1 MAGCGGCWSQ
11 LGQGE
16 ARGACRALPAGDK
29 AHGGAPPRTVTIG
42 ERAHT
47 RGRRLDQVPMQRMD
61 TLTFSKARIADAEA
75 LARASKAAFDGDIH
89 YGAPVPGD
97 ETVKRQS

>member
-1 MAGCGGCWSQ
+1 
-11 LGQGE
+11 
-16 ARGACRALPAGDK
+16 
-29 AHGGAPPRTVTIG
+29 
-42 ERAHT
+42 
-47 RGRRLDQVPMQRMD
+47 MQRMD